1 MAGYLR
7 SDKALWRIKR
17 DKETIVMRGKMRRY
31 AVVLLLILLLVLWA
45 CVVVSAASM
54 VWSG

>member
-1 MAGYLR
+1 M
-7 SDKALWRIKR
+7 K
-17 DKETIVMRGKMRRY
+17 GKMRRF

-45 CVVVSAASM
+45 SVMVASASM

>member
-17 DKETIVMRGKMRRY
+17 GKETILMRGKMRRY

-45 CVVVSAASM
+45 CVMVSSASM